1 MHFVHLAGLSGF
13 AVFISVAGIILAL
26 FIMLV
31 PVIDVKYGK
40 LTRLARALAETR
52 VSFILIG
59 AGTVASLMIA

>member
-1 MHFVHLAGLSGF
+1 M
-13 AVFISVAGIILAL
+13 FISVAGIILAL